1 MEESEIG
8 SIKQNDSSKT
18 NISVMT
24 VKVIKLPIKRQRTS
38 NGVFFFLNAA
48 YIRNTQGGKG
58 DKLSTVSV
66 YSHFYSNIW

>member
-38 NGVFFFLNAA
+38 NGVFFFFKCCL
-48 YIRNTQGGKG
+48 YKKYTGGKRR
-58 DKLSTVSV
+58 
-66 YSHFYSNIW
+66 